1 MLIFTS
7 NRIQFFLK
15 TFSNEYFIIRD
26 IIDVQNENNYEIIF
40 QKLQKKKTT
49 LNRKTTT
56 FVEIAKINET
66 IMYVKR
72 SHRRRHFSNFDVN
85 MSNVF
90 RNKNETRRKTRSQ
103 RRFRECFIC
112 ESSKHE
118 IRKCSYLDRF
128 KKYVE
133 KRKIK
138 NQRIKKKKKKKKK
151 QHAFVV
157 ENENLNIWISN
168 FDFNDLNEE
177 KLVAFSK
184 KMINNISKK
193 IWIVDI
199 DVSFSMIDD
208 FEFFKEFLKLIKKR
222 VIKIEEKRLYSNK
235 CDLIR
240 VQNKKRKTRLITI
253 FYVSNLKVNFF
264 FD

>member
-15 TFSNEYFIIRD
+15 TFSNEYFVIRD
-26 IIDVQNENNYEIIF
+26 IIDVQDENNYEIIL

-66 IMYVKR
+66 VMYVKR
-72 SHRRRHFSNFDVN
+72 FHRRRHFSNFDAN

-90 RNKNETRRKTRSQ
+90 RNKNETRRKVRSQ

-118 IRKCSYLDRF
+118 IRKCFHFDRF

-138 NQRIKKKKKKKKK
+138 NQRIKKEKKKKKK
-151 QHAFVV
+151 QHALVV
-157 ENENLNIWISN
+157 ENEDSNI
-168 FDFNDLNEE
+168 
-177 KLVAFSK
+177 
-184 KMINNISKK
+184 
-193 IWIVDI
+193 
-199 DVSFSMIDD
+199 
-208 FEFFKEFLKLIKKR
+208 
-222 VIKIEEKRLYSNK
+222 
-235 CDLIR
+235 
-240 VQNKKRKTRLITI
+240 
-253 FYVSNLKVNFF
+253 
-264 FD
+264 